1 MSDTAEQRVRE
12 RAGRST
18 GTRARWRSSVSV
30 SSSPESGQTQAPSPA
45 QVQGD
50 GQGRRRPRRARV
62 YVTRLDPWS
71 IAKVAFLL
79 SLAIG
84 IVIVV
89 AVAVVF
95 WTLDSTGA
103 LDAVSRTVDDVLGTG
118 GFNLLTTLEFSR
130 VLGLAA
136 VIASVEIVL
145 VSALATLFAYLYNIS
160 VGLTGGVEVIL
171 SDD

>member
-1 MSDTAEQRVRE
+1 MAQPAGQRIRPRGEQPRE
-12 RAGRST
+12 A
-18 GTRARWRSSVSV
+18 VSV
-30 SSSPESGQTQAPSPA
+30 SAPPEAAPPTEPST
-45 QVQGD
+45 D
-50 GQGRRRPRRARV
+50 GGRSKRTRRKPRRARV
-62 YVTRLDPWS
+62 YVTRIDPWS
-71 IAKVAFLL
+71 VTKAAFLL
-79 SLAIG
+79 ALAIG

-89 AVAVVF
+89 AVGVGF

-118 GFNLLTTLEFSR
+118 GFDLLTSLEMSR

-145 VSALATLFAYLYNIS
+145 VSLLATIFAFLYNLT
-160 VGLTGGVEVIL
+160 VGLTGGIEVVL